1 MISELEFFKYLEGEV
16 NIKLTKEQR
25 EAVITCGC
33 PVALIS
39 TAGSGKTS
47 VVTTKIA
54 YLILVMGLL
63 PSRILVTS
71 FSNQSAADMEER
83 FINRFGR
90 KIKDKVPF
98 STIHSF
104 AFSVFRDY
112 AAGLNM
118 QYSIIES
125 PESPVSKNQLLSN
138 LYKKHT
144 KESVTEDKLKELSGF
159 VSYIKNLMVLYNDL
173 DKYADQFP
181 VPCFKEIYKDYEET
195 KRDYIEEGKGKVRLL
210 DFDDMLSMCHHALK
224 KNPKMLE
231 KYRTKYDYYIV
242 DEAQDTSLVQN
253 AIIRLISY
261 PKHSLCMVG
270 DPRQSIYSWRGAVVE
285 ELVNFKDRYPGARV
299 LYMDRN
305 FRSTKAIVS
314 ASAEFIKI
322 QDDKL
327 NNNIYTENEQGAPI
341 DFVAAEDE
349 LKQMDYIVNLIKDR
363 KDFSE
368 VAVLYRNNISAIPL
382 VEKLSREGIPY
393 FIKDE
398 VSSFFNHWVTNDIT
412 KFFQFSQKQWNVE
425 LFSDIYYKIKSY
437 VSKKDVETLYFD
449 LSTFDKAGKS
459 VFERLSE
466 NPTYEKQKSKLL
478 DFESNFKILATTQ
491 PKRAIAFIESELN
504 YKEYLK
510 EYAKKFNYNLDGI
523 DNILSTLK
531 VICSELEDIGQ
542 FKAKMDLL
550 QSQMIH
556 SKKNKGTNAVTLS
569 TSHSSKGLEWDE
581 VFFIDTHNI
590 PSTDSIKKLN
600 EGDKAS
606 YNEET
611 RVFFV
616 SITRARK
623 FLHVMYCQ
631 RKNGQRIE
639 SSVFYKKLL
648 KIVTPV
654 TQRPVASREKTST
667 TIFPPL
673 EKGFTVAH
681 KKWGVG
687 EIMNVD
693 GDIIT
698 VAFID
703 GSVRRLS
710 IAVCSQTGI
719 LKLVS

>member
-54 YLILVMGLL
+54 YLILVTGLR

-71 FSNQSAADMEER
+71 FSNQSAADMEDR
-83 FINRFGR
+83 FINRFGSR
-90 KIKDKVPF
+90 ITDKVPF

-112 AAGLNM
+112 AASLNM
-118 QYSIIES
+118 QYSVIET

-173 DKYADQFP
+173 DKYIDQFP

-195 KRDYIEEGKGKVRLL
+195 KRDYIEEGRGRVRLL
-210 DFDDMLSMCHHALK
+210 DFDDMLSMCFHSLN

-231 KYRTKYDYYIV
+231 KYRSKYDYYIV

-253 AIIRLISY
+253 AIVRLISY
-261 PKHSLCMVG
+261 PKHNLCMVG

-285 ELVNFKDRYPGARV
+285 ELINFKERYPKAKV

-305 FRSTKAIVS
+305 FRSTKTIVNS
-314 ASAEFIKI
+314 SAEFVKM

-327 NNNIYTENEQGAPI
+327 NNNIYTENEQGEPI
-341 DFVAAEDE
+341 DFVVAEDE
-349 LKQMDYIVNLIKDR
+349 FTQIDYVVNLIKRRD
-363 KDFSE
+363 KLSE
-368 VAVLYRNNISAIPL
+368 VAVIYRNNISAIPL
-382 VEKLSREGIPY
+382 VERLSREGVPY

-398 VSSFFNHWVTNDIT
+398 VSSFFNHWVTNDII
-412 KFFQFSQKQWNVE
+412 KFFQFSGSLWNVE
-425 LFSDIYYKIKSY
+425 LFSEIYYKIKSY

-459 VFERLSE
+459 VFDRLSE
-466 NPTYEKQKSKLL
+466 NPTYERQKKKLL
-478 DFESNFKILATTQ
+478 DFEKKFKRLAKAS
-491 PKRAIAFIESELN
+491 PRRAITFIENELN
-504 YKEYLK
+504 YREYIK
-510 EYAKKFNYNLDGI
+510 EYAKKFNYSMESI

-531 VICSELEDIGQ
+531 VISSDLENISQ
-542 FKAKMDLL
+542 FKGKMDML
-550 QSQMIH
+550 QNEMIS
-556 SKKNKGTNAVTLS
+556 SKKNRGKNAVTLTS
-569 TSHSSKGLEWDE
+569 SHSSKGLEWDE
-581 VFFIDTHNI
+581 VFFIDTQNI
-590 PSTDSIKKLN
+590 PSSDSLKKSE
-600 EGDKAS
+600 EGDKS
-606 YNEET
+606 DINEEA

-623 FLHVMYCQ
+623 LLHVMYPQ
-631 RKNGQRIE
+631 SRNEHKVE
-639 SSVFYKKLL
+639 SSTFYKKLL

-654 TQRPVASREKTST
+654 SQRPAASKEKRST
-667 TIFPPL
+667 TILPPL
-673 EKGFTVAH
+673 EEGFTVDH

-687 EIMNVD
+687 KIMNVD
-693 GDIIT
+693 RDIIT
-698 VAFID
+698 VAFMD
-703 GSVRRLS
+703 GTVRRLS